1 MSNAREIESV
11 LFKRVAGGNVF
22 QAPNPWVFG
31 RTSRYLV
38 SDAQKAALLAII
50 TPRRPVLRIA
60 LITTVIV
67 AWAGAAGVI
76 VWALSSHRE
85 ATAVDVLAI
94 FALVLV
100 PIYLAWVV
108 ALRHNFRRMR
118 PILANAPRTQERITN
133 RELRRAMVDAM
144 SMKKTLLLA
153 ACWTFTSFM
162 QVVIL
167 VTRNAHHPLFGD
179 AQSYVALFT
188 GVLAAGLAV
197 YYLVLAV
204 RKPKAPG
211 AAA

>member
-211 AAA
+211 VAA

>member
-50 TPRRPVLRIA
+50 TPRRPVLRLM
-60 LITTVIV
+60 LITAVIV

-76 VWALSSHRE
+76 VWAVSGHQQT
-85 ATAVDVLAI
+85 TAADVLGI

-108 ALRHNFRRMR
+108 ALQRNLRRMR
-118 PILANAPRTQERITN
+118 PILADAARTQERITN

-144 SMKKTLLLA
+144 SMKKALLLA

-162 QVVIL
+162 QAVIL
-167 VTRNAHHPLFGD
+167 ITRNAHHPLFGD

>member
-31 RTSRYLV
+31 RTSRHIV

-60 LITTVIV
+60 LITAVIV
-67 AWAGAAGVI
+67 AWAGVAGVI
-76 VWALSSHRE
+76 VWALSSHKD
-85 ATAVDVLAI
+85 ATAADVLAI
-94 FALVLV
+94 VALVLV

-108 ALRHNFRRMR
+108 ALQRNLRRMR
-118 PILANAPRTQERITN
+118 PILADAPPTQERITN
-133 RELRRAMVDAM
+133 RELRRAMIDAM
-144 SMKKTLLLA
+144 SMKKALLLA

-188 GVLAAGLAV
+188 GVLATGLAV
-197 YYLVLAV
+197 HYLVLAV

-211 AAA
+211 VAA